1 MVPIRLA
8 DLVMIFLRAGNLT
21 FGGGDPTVALLH
33 HELVEKRPAITPQ
46 QYATCFALARVT
58 PGTNVLAFS
67 AAAAYLM
74 RGWIG
79 AILAV
84 TAGSLPSAFIVLLAT
99 KLAVS
104 DHQHL
109 LLQSVI
115 QAIIAAVIGLIAFT
129 VVQMVR
135 PRWNA
140 GERIHVVL
148 IVALS
153 FAAATLGLLPPIAI
167 LGLAALYGA
176 FVKV

>member
-33 HELVEKRPAITPQ
+33 HELVEKRSAITPQ

-67 AAAAYLM
+67 AAVAYLM

-84 TAGSLPSAFIVLLAT
+84 TAGSIPSAFIVLLAT

-104 DHQHL
+104 DHQNL
-109 LLQSVI
+109 LMQSAI

-135 PRWNA
+135 PRWNS

-148 IVALS
+148 IVTLS
-153 FAAATLGLLPPIAI
+153 LAAAAFGLLPPVAI
-167 LGLAALYGA
+167 LGLAALYGSVA
-176 FVKV
+176 KV